1 MAAKDTAMAASQRL
15 SHLLQLADQGPRAA
29 LAEEVVELLLDWPP
43 DYPHSMRNICEAL
56 LAKAA
61 RDVDAATSA
70 RLRERLASHPD
81 LAARLLPPEFTGRM
95 LVAAARRGDTQALAQ
110 SLGVNTDAAQQ
121 LLHDEAA
128 LATACKTAHI
138 DRAAFSALIVL
149 TRLDRDYRQAY
160 AALDA
165 FDAAA

>member
-1 MAAKDTAMAASQRL
+1 MPASQRL

-43 DYPHSMRNICEAL
+43 DYPGSMRNVCEAL

-61 RDVDAATSA
+61 RDVDAATCA
-70 RLRERLASHPD
+70 RLRQRLASHPD
-81 LAARLLPPEFTGRM
+81 LARLLPPESTGGM

-110 SLGVNTDAAQQ
+110 SLGVDSDAAQQ

-128 LATACKTAHI
+128 LAAACKSAHI

-149 TRLDRDYRQAY
+149 TRLDRDTRRAY
-160 AALDA
+160 AALDV

>member
-1 MAAKDTAMAASQRL
+1 MAASQRL

-29 LAEEVVELLLDWPP
+29 LAQEVVALLLDWPS
-43 DYPHSMRNICEAL
+43 DYPQSMRNVCEVL

-61 RDVDAATSA
+61 RDVDATTCAL
-70 RLRERLASHPD
+70 LRERLAIQPE
-81 LAARLLPPEFTGRM
+81 LAARLLPRQPAGRT
-95 LVAAARRGDTQALAQ
+95 LVEAARRGDTEAVAQ
-110 SLGVNTDAAQQ
+110 SLGVDAQV
-121 LLHDEAA
+121 LNDETA
-128 LATACKTAHI
+128 LAATCKTAHI

-149 TRLDRDYRQAY
+149 TRLDRDTRQAY

>member
-1 MAAKDTAMAASQRL
+1 MAASQRL

-29 LAEEVVELLLDWPP
+29 LAQEVVELLLDWPS
-43 DYPHSMRNICEAL
+43 DYPQSMRNICEAL

-61 RDVDAATSA
+61 RDVDADTCA
-70 RLRERLASHPD
+70 RLRQRLVTQPE
-81 LAARLLPPEFTGRM
+81 LAARLLPRQSAGRT
-95 LVAAARRGDTQALAQ
+95 LVEAARRGDTEAVAQ
-110 SLGVNTDAAQQ
+110 SLGVDAQV
-121 LLHDEAA
+121 LNDEAA
-128 LATACKTAHI
+128 LAAACKSAQI

-149 TRLDRDYRQAY
+149 TRLDRDTRQAY

>member
-1 MAAKDTAMAASQRL
+1 MAASQRL
-15 SHLLQLADQGPRAA
+15 SHLLQLADQGPALRAA

-43 DYPHSMRNICEAL
+43 DYPQSMRNVCEAL

-61 RDVDAATSA
+61 RDVDAATCA
-70 RLRERLASHPD
+70 RLRERLAGIPD
-81 LAARLLPPEFTGRM
+81 LAARLLPRESAGRT
-95 LVAAARRGDTQALAQ
+95 LVDAARRGDANAVAQ
-110 SLGVNTDAAQQ
+110 SLGVDAQAAEQ
-121 LLHDEAA
+121 LLKNEAA
-128 LATACKTAHI
+128 LAAACKSAHI

-149 TRLDRDYRQAY
+149 TRLDRDTRQAY